1 MRKDS
6 APEQLR
12 QDLTRLF
19 DSIRGD
25 LDRMELLSAALG
37 AFTSPVPDYE
47 PRFIHLQHALVHAR
61 ELRG

>member
-25 LDRMELLSAALG
+25 LDRVELISAALG
-37 AFTSPVPDYE
+37 AFNRPVPDYE
-47 PRFIHLQHALVHAR
+47 PRFVHLQHALVNVR